1 MNSVKSNY
9 FINLYNLAWFFL
21 TPFIPFWI
29 YSRVWRGLEEKSR
42 VKERYG
48 FPSIGK
54 NKSDKLIWIHVAS
67 LGESV
72 SASAL
77 SKGLRE
83 NGYKGQILIT
93 SGSKTSGNFLNNI
106 TDIIHQ
112 YHPYDNSNWVKR
124 FLKFWEPDALIM
136 MESEIWPNFILNSWL
151 LGIPVIMVSAQ
162 ISEKSFMRLKF
173 LGLKNTKYIFEKFD
187 IILTVDEIQTIKFK
201 RLGAKNVSTS
211 ETLKA
216 SFPPQAT
223 NKELLKIFKHNHHN
237 KTIILAASTHD
248 GEEEILLNCV
258 KKLNRNNFNALL
270 IIAPRHVERAKEIS
284 DLHGLNIKLKSNGD
298 IPQTEDQFWICDT
311 YGEMATLYSI
321 ADIVFMGG
329 SLLPHGGHNP
339 SEPCYYNSSIL
350 IGPYTEKCQKLVSE
364 MLEKN
369 ALIKLKSNSLEEIYQ
384 VIKQIITDDHLRKD
398 LTESAS
404 LLTKEWSDRRKKI
417 ANQITGL
424 FL

>member
-1 MNSVKSNY
+1 MNLVKSNK
-9 FINLYNLAWFFL
+9 FIFLYNFLWFLL
-21 TPFIPFWI
+21 TPVIPLWI
-29 YSRVWRGLEEKSR
+29 SYRVCRGLEEKSR
-42 VKERYG
+42 VKERFG
-48 FPSIGK
+48 FPSLEK

-72 SASAL
+72 SAIAL

-83 NGYKGQILIT
+83 NGYKGLILIT
-93 SGSKTSGNFLNNI
+93 SGSKTSGNYLNKN

-136 MESEIWPNFILNSWL
+136 MESEIWPNFILSSKRV
-151 LGIPVIMVSAQ
+151 GIPVIMVSAQ

-173 LGLKNTKYIFEKFD
+173 LGLKNTKFIFEKFD
-187 IILTVDEIQTIKFK
+187 IILTIDEMQTKRFK
-201 RLGAKNVSTS
+201 LLGAKNISTS

-216 SFPPQAT
+216 SFPPQNP
-223 NKELLKIFKHNHHN
+223 NKELLKILKRNHPK

-258 KKLNRNNFNALL
+258 KKLNRNNFNTLL
-270 IIAPRHVERAKEIS
+270 IIAPRHIERAKKIS
-284 DLHGLNIKLKSNGD
+284 GLHGLNIKLKSKGD
-298 IPQTEDQFWICDT
+298 IPQTDDQFWICDT

-329 SLLPHGGHNP
+329 SLLPLGGHNP

-350 IGPYTEKCQKLVSE
+350 IGPYTEKCHKLVSE
-364 MLEKN
+364 MLESN
-369 ALIKLKSNSLEEIYQ
+369 ALIKLKTNSLEEIYE
-384 VIKQIITDDHLRKD
+384 VMRRIITDYQLRKD

-404 LLTKEWSDRRKKI
+404 LLTKEWSNRRKKI
-417 ANQITGL
+417 ANKITGL